1 MFRWSNPINL
11 NKPQTMKLM
20 PYIAQSRITR
30 SVLVNSALVALVFA
44 SIGHSD
50 AQMVVPVNN
59 PSFTTGTGGEIAGQ
73 LTLLGPSATV
83 GPQQLGT
90 TGWYGLANATNA
102 ALNLAG
108 FRPEIGVNTVD
119 NPGVGT
125 INYALG
131 ASLGGLL
138 GLEMPEATLWQ
149 PITGT
154 SLLANTTYTM
164 SLDVTTTAILDVAAL
179 TSRGFGIGITTGAT
193 TTSIGSY
200 FADTLSAPGS
210 LNLSLLSGT
219 TQRMT
224 FTFTTGST
232 VPGGNLGFAV
242 FSGRGN
248 QSLQVSLLTEFAVDN
263 ASLQAV
269 PEPHVTAL
277 IGIGLLVALRGHRLA
292 RTFSP
297 KAQA

>member
-1 MFRWSNPINL
+1 
-11 NKPQTMKLM
+11 MKLT
-20 PYIAQSRITR
+20 PNIAR
-30 SVLVNSALVALVFA
+30 SVLINSALIALVFA
-44 SIGHSD
+44 SIGQSD
-50 AQMVVPVNN
+50 AQVIVPINN
-59 PSFTTGTGGEIAGQ
+59 ASFTTGTGDMPAATSV
-73 LTLLGPSATV
+73 LSATPTL
-83 GPQQLGT
+83 GPQQVGN
-90 TGWYGLANATNA
+90 TGWYGLANSTNA
-102 ALNLAG
+102 ALNAAG
-108 FRPEIGVNTVD
+108 FRPGIGVNTGAA
-119 NPGVGT
+119 PGVAT
-125 INYALG
+125 IDYTLA

-210 LNLSLLSGT
+210 VNLQLLSGT

-224 FTFTTGST
+224 FTFTTGSS

-242 FSGRGN
+242 FAGRGT
-248 QSLQVSLLTEFAVDN
+248 QTIQLSLLSNFTVDN

-277 IGIGLLVALRGHRLA
+277 IGLGLLVALKGHRLA
-292 RTFSP
+292 RTFSR